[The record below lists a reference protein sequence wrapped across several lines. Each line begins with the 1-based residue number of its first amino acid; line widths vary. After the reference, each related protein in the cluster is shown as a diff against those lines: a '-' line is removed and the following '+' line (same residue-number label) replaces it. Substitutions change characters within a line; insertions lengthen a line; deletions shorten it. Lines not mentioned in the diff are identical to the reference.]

1 MQDFHGQMNLLKQ
14 KLIDGMKGILRLLYL
29 EQMMNVKKLQHILSD
44 YDIEA
49 DIVEG
54 TDILLPGRLQI
65 AVGDLHAGFEMPM
78 QKLVVITEKELFIR
92 KLKIT
97 T

>member
-1 MQDFHGQMNLLKQ
+1 MERRAFTTVVLGTD
-14 KLIDGMKGILRLLYL
+14 DER
-29 EQMMNVKKLQHILSD
+29 VKKLQHILSD
-44 YDIEA
+44 YDIDA

-54 TDILLPGRLQI
+54 TDILLHGRLQI

-78 QKLVVITEKELFIR
+78 QKLVITEKSFFIR